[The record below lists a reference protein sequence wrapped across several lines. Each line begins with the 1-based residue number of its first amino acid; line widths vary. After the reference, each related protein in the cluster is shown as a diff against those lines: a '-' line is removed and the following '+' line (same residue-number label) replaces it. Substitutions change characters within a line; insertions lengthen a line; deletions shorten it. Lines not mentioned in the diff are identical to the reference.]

1 MMKYIPT
8 FESFLNE
15 EEILN
20 EGTIVSDVIKM
31 FGNDKDWG
39 PEMKDRVYAK
49 GNNLV
54 FVDSFY
60 YGGTAA
66 LESLKKSWL
75 PGGTYYEYFVDELK
89 LKPSIVFAFSEMKA
103 VGRHKK
109 FTDDG
114 IVGVELSFEKI

>member
-1 MMKYIPT
+1 MKHFHT
-8 FESFLNE
+8 FKSFLNE
-15 EEILN
+15 KEILN
-20 EGTIVSDVIKM
+20 EGSVVSDVIKM

-39 PEMKDRVYAK
+39 SEMKDRVYAK

-66 LESLKKSWL
+66 LENLKKSWL
-75 PGGTYYEYFVDELK
+75 PGGTYYEYFIDEKK
-89 LKPSIVFAFSEMKA
+89 LKPTIVSAFSEIKA

-109 FTDDG
+109 VTDDG